1 MTAAAFPTVAP
12 PAPKIRR
19 YSVAEYVQREI
30 ETDEKHYF
38 INGILIP
45 MAGGTLTHNSI
56 QSNTHGEL
64 YIAIRSKPEFRIFG
78 SDQKIYLPALNIYN
92 YADVLVIAG
101 TPLISDEESNAI
113 ENPIMIVEVL
123 SKSTGGYDRGQKFTE
138 YQTLPS
144 FREYVLIHQDK
155 PQINSYF
162 LEPDGRWRPAVF
174 TGLESE
180 AWFETVGCRVPLSS
194 IYRNVSF
201 ETETAG

>member
-1 MTAAAFPTVAP
+1 MTALAFS
-12 PAPKIRR
+12 PAPKTRR
-19 YSVAEYVQREI
+19 YTVAEYVQREI
-30 ETDEKHYF
+30 ETDQKHYF

-45 MAGGTLTHNSI
+45 MAGASVSHNRI

-64 YIAIRSKPEFRIFG
+64 YIAIKSKPDLEIFG
-78 SDQKIYLPALNIYN
+78 SDQKIYLPELNIYN
-92 YADVLVIAG
+92 YADVLIVAES
-101 TPLISDEESNAI
+101 PLVTNLEAQSIG
-113 ENPIMIVEVL
+113 NPIMIVEVL
-123 SKSTGGYDRGQKFTE
+123 SKSSGGYDRGQKFTE

-201 ETETAG
+201 EAAE